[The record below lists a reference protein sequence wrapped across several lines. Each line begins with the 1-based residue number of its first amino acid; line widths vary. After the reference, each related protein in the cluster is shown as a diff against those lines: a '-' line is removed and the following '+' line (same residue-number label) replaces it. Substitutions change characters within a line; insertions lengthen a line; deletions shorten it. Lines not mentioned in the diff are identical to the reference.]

1 MRVREAIALH
11 LGLERDFFTDTVRDG
26 NSVMRLLH
34 YPPLSPDAPEG
45 AIRAAAHGDINTI
58 TLLLGAEEAGLEL
71 LTKEGVWKAVD
82 VAAGALVINVGD
94 LLDRLNNLG
103 LSSPTYQNGR
113 DLRQATVS

>member
-11 LGLERDFFTDTVRDG
+11 LGLERDFFNDTVRDG

-45 AIRAAAHGDINTI
+45 ALRAAAPGDINTI

-71 LTKEGVWKAVD
+71 LTKQGLSDAYYVPAR
-82 VAAGALVINVGD
+82 ALVIHVCA
-94 LLDRLNNLG
+94 LLYRVTH
-103 LSSPTYQNGR
+103 SRTRPPTPHP
-113 DLRQATVS
+113 

>member
-34 YPPLSPDAPEG
+34 YPPLSEDAPEG

-58 TLLLGAEEAGLEL
+58 TLLLGAEETGLEL
-71 LTKEGVWKAVD
+71 LTRQGDWKAVEVPD
-82 VAAGALVINVGD
+82 GALVIHVGD
-94 LLDRLNNLG
+94 MRSEERG
-103 LSSPTYQNGR
+103 VGKECGSTCRSRRWP
-113 DLRQATVS
+113 S